1 MIEFFS
7 NLFEPIIHVLQFILG
22 VFYTIT
28 SAAGLASYG
37 FPIILLTILIKVVTY
52 PLTVKQIKSMK
63 AMQEIQP
70 KMKKIQEKY
79 KNNPQMLQQKTGEL
93 FREAGVNPL
102 AGCLP
107 LLVQM
112 PILMGMYYALFNFT
126 FPSPEA
132 AAFFWLPNMS
142 EPDPLYILPVLSAAT
157 TYLQQ
162 KMTSTEMNAQ
172 MKIMM
177 TVMPLFIGWISLTF
191 PSGLVLYWVTM
202 NVVQIAQQWWMYRG
216 GNAPAKEAH

>member
-7 NLFEPIIHVLQFILG
+7 NLFAPIIHILQMILG
-22 VFYTIT
+22 AFYSVT
-28 SAAGLASYG
+28 SAAGLESYG
-37 FPIILLTILIKVVTY
+37 FPIILLTILIKLVTY
-52 PLTVKQIKSMK
+52 PLTVKQVKSMK
-63 AMQEIQP
+63 AMQDIQP

-79 KNNPQMLQQKTGEL
+79 KHDPQMLQQKTGEL

-126 FPSPEA
+126 FPSAEA
-132 AAFFWLPNMS
+132 AAFFWLPSMS
-142 EPDPLYILPVLSAAT
+142 EPDPYYILPVLSAAT
-157 TYLQQ
+157 TFLQQ
-162 KMTSTEMNAQ
+162 KMTSSEMTGQ

-216 GNAPAKEAH
+216 EDKTAKEAA